1 MSEGNGIE
9 ELLELTETSLQVS
22 AQVSSLLLEMVRDQ
36 VGNEIRYGYGG
47 AIYHGASDAAVNEN
61 KVVSM
66 SVDLIDYLK

>member
-1 MSEGNGIE
+1 
-9 ELLELTETSLQVS
+9 
-22 AQVSSLLLEMVRDQ
+22 MVRDQ